1 MTRETSGTDD
11 DAEATLRQQNERFP
25 PPESIRRRSAAIDS
39 FFGSPKV
46 PDTQSSTAAPAP
58 SLPKS
63 SRKCRSP
70 KEQDSAV
77 IDLVTLLL
85 HNRERVTL
93 QFDGVTLQFSVFVHQ
108 DDTTLTLLGWGENRV
123 QLQLHDMASQVIKIT
138 RESGQ
143 SCSVMYLG
151 ACVTLGL
158 HGSLISFMLVEAPT

>member
-1 MTRETSGTDD
+1 
-11 DAEATLRQQNERFP
+11 
-25 PPESIRRRSAAIDS
+25 
-39 FFGSPKV
+39 
-46 PDTQSSTAAPAP
+46 
-58 SLPKS
+58 
-63 SRKCRSP
+63 
-70 KEQDSAV
+70 
-77 IDLVTLLL
+77 
-85 HNRERVTL
+85 VTL